1 MAEPDS
7 HPLLNIDGFILFES
21 KFFSALF
28 RKVDAGRNLDISH
41 YRIRQRF
48 GQALRIIYFNRNAY
62 HSPLGNDFVT
72 PVRLG
77 VFTNLYCGGSRNDEI
92 FNRIFGHRIRRIEID
107 ERTAVYI
114 DGSIRT
120 IFQIQY
126 PIASVIGTFR
136 LERTAVNVDN
146 SILIRIDKVELGL
159 MIVII
164 LVVREIASVD
174 IHLRIAISIY
184 SHTVTVFVKISP
196 DSLNIAV
203 TFDIQGRLPLHFKYG
218 GISISWIGIRKRCR
232 IDNIMAVQVD
242 LNRFTAL
249 HD

>member
-1 MAEPDS
+1 M
-7 HPLLNIDGFILFES
+7 
-21 KFFSALF
+21 
-28 RKVDAGRNLDISH
+28 
-41 YRIRQRF
+41 
-48 GQALRIIYFNRNAY
+48 
-62 HSPLGNDFVT
+62 
-72 PVRLG
+72 G

-92 FNRIFGHRIRRIEID
+92 FNRILGHRIRRIEID

-203 TFDIQGRLPLHFKYG
+203 TFDIQGHIPLHFKYG